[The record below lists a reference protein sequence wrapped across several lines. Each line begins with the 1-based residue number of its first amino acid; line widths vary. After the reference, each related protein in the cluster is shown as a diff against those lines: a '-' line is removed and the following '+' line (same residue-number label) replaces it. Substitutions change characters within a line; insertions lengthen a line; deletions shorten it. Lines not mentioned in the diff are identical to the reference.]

1 MMSHDGK
8 DPVMDK
14 IATFLWYDT
23 EAEEAA
29 ELYVSLFPDSKI
41 TSVSRYG
48 DEPPGRKGQV
58 MVVQFQLAGRTFMA
72 LNGGPEFPFTEAIS
86 LFVNCDT
93 QEEVDTLWERLSEGG
108 EKSRCGWL
116 KDRYGVSWQI
126 VPAVLGELMSDPDP
140 VKAQRVAHAM
150 LQMDKLDIE
159 QLRRAHAG
167 VY

>member
-1 MMSHDGK
+1 
-8 DPVMDK
+8 MDK